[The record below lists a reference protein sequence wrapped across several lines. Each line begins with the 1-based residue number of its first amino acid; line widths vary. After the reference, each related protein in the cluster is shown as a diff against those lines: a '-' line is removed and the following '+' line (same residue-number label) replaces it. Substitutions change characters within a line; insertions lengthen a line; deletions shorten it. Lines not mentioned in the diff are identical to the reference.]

1 MAERTI
7 TLEASLVEQLE
18 ALATKQNYS
27 LNELFNVMI
36 TLFPTTPPQPN
47 WALQLAEAMEN
58 APIEWEQYP
67 ELSSESRHAY
77 HAYLAEQWIEE
88 QNQAN
93 DE

>member
-58 APIEWEQYP
+58 APIEWEQHP
-67 ELSSESRHAY
+67 ELSSESRYAY

-88 QNQAN
+88 QNLL
-93 DE
+93 